1 MKYHI
6 DTIPVWDAMKRDG
19 ECLLCALERKTEL
32 GEAERYLGASVME
45 PDIRVQVNKKGFCRK
60 HHGMLFGMSNRL
72 GHALMLESHTI
83 ETRERMAATFAKL
96 NSAAEQLQNVSAIGK
111 LGGKARGAEAIVMEQ
126 AAALHEMADSCLM
139 CETIEENMNRYLH
152 TFFHLYK
159 NDTDFRNRFQNSK
172 GVCLPHS
179 ARLLETA
186 IGELSSRE
194 LADFIKLEYGRIGA
208 DQNIT
213 PREVIRDFIELL
225 DLLYQN
231 PGLNMMELLKS
242 QDFVYSQSEA
252 VSDQADDDFAEFTI

>member
-96 NSAAEQLQNVSAIGK
+96 NSAAELLQNVSAIGK
-111 LGGKARGAEAIVMEQ
+111 LGGKARGAE
-126 AAALHEMADSCLM
+126 
-139 CETIEENMNRYLH
+139 
-152 TFFHLYK
+152 
-159 NDTDFRNRFQNSK
+159 
-172 GVCLPHS
+172 
-179 ARLLETA
+179 RLKRT
-186 IGELSSRE
+186 
-194 LADFIKLEYGRIGA
+194 
-208 DQNIT
+208 
-213 PREVIRDFIELL
+213 
-225 DLLYQN
+225 
-231 PGLNMMELLKS
+231 
-242 QDFVYSQSEA
+242 
-252 VSDQADDDFAEFTI
+252 